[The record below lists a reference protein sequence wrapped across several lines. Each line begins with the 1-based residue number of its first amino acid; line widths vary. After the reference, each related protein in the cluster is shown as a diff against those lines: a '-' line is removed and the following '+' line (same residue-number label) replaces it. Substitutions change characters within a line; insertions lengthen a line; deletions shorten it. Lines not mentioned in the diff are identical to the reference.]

1 MNSYT
6 DKKLSPTFLFLRF
19 IGLNYSEEEYGD
31 VALLNVFGK
40 FFSNIY
46 HALLLSM
53 MNWVIFEPINPRM
66 LRPFL
71 LRRLGAKV
79 GKGVFIGDHVRIDEN
94 HADHIIL
101 EDHVHVAS
109 GTRLLC
115 HQRDLSGYWV
125 GDDYAKLGYKLGIIH
140 MKKGSLVSMDSFIM
154 PGVTIGE
161 GAIVGAGSLVTKD
174 IPAWTIATGRPAK
187 VVKNIPKKIN
197 NSQEEK

>member
-1 MNSYT
+1 MM
-6 DKKLSPTFLFLRF
+6 KKLSLTYRFLRF

-31 VALLNVFGK
+31 VSLFKVIGK
-40 FFSNIY
+40 FFGNMY
-46 HALLLSM
+46 HAFLLSM

-71 LRRLGAKV
+71 LRRLGCKV
-79 GKGVFIGDHVRIDEN
+79 GKGVFIGDHVVVDEN

-115 HQRDLSGYWV
+115 HQRDLSNYCV

-140 MKKGSLVSMDSFIM
+140 MK
-154 PGVTIGE
+154 
-161 GAIVGAGSLVTKD
+161 
-174 IPAWTIATGRPAK
+174 R
-187 VVKNIPKKIN
+187 VV
-197 NSQEEK
+197 

>member
-1 MNSYT
+1 M
-6 DKKLSPTFLFLRF
+6 KKLSLTYRFLRF

-31 VALLNVFGK
+31 VSLFKVIGK
-40 FFSNIY
+40 FFGNMY

-71 LRRLGAKV
+71 LRRLGCKV
-79 GKGVFIGDHVRIDEN
+79 GKGVFIGDHVVVDEN

-101 EDHVHVAS
+101 EDHVHIAS

-115 HQRDLSGYWV
+115 HQRDLSNYCV

-140 MKKGSLVSMDSFIM
+140 MKKGSLVGMESFIM

-174 IPAWTIATGRPAK
+174 IPAWTIAAGRPAK
-187 VVKNIPKKIN
+187 AVSYTHLRAHRP
-197 NSQEEK
+197 

>member
-1 MNSYT
+1 M
-6 DKKLSPTFLFLRF
+6 KKLSLTYRFLCF

-31 VALLNVFGK
+31 VSLFKVIGK
-40 FFSNIY
+40 FFGNMY

-71 LRRLGAKV
+71 LRRLGCKV
-79 GKGVFIGDHVRIDEN
+79 GKGVFIGDHVVVDEN

-101 EDHVHVAS
+101 EDH
-109 GTRLLC
+109 
-115 HQRDLSGYWV
+115 QRDLSNYCV

-140 MKKGSLVSMDSFIM
+140 MKKGSLVGMESFIM

-174 IPAWTIATGRPAK
+174 IPAWTIAAGRPAK
-187 VVKNIPKKIN
+187 VVKEIPQRISVK
-197 NSQEEK
+197 

>member
-1 MNSYT
+1 MM
-6 DKKLSPTFLFLRF
+6 KKLSLTYRFLRF
-19 IGLNYSEEEYGD
+19 IGFNYSEEEYGD
-31 VALLNVFGK
+31 VSLFKVIGK
-40 FFSNIY
+40 FFGNMY

-71 LRRLGAKV
+71 LRRLGCKV
-79 GKGVFIGDHVRIDEN
+79 GKGVFIGDHVVVDEN

-101 EDHVHVAS
+101 EDHVHIAS

-115 HQRDLSGYWV
+115 HQRDLSNYCV

-140 MKKGSLVSMDSFIM
+140 MKKGSLVGMESFIM

-174 IPAWTIATGRPAK
+174 IPAWTVAAGRPAK
-187 VVKNIPKKIN
+187 VVKEIPQRISVK
-197 NSQEEK
+197 